1 MGKEKYIVFDMRD
14 DVKKHLKKDAR
25 YNFSKTIRDAGI
37 DIYRC
42 IAANLDRTAS
52 SVFGIPADDTSN
64 KMILDICFP
73 EYDPES
79 PVSKSICQK
88 KLIDTVGLLKKK
100 GVKVIRETLYQ
111 DPEEPEKLLGKIL
124 VDLVVPKEAPK
135 VEKPVITNRK

>member
-1 MGKEKYIVFDMRD
+1 MGKEKYIVFDMKD
-14 DVKKHLKKDAR
+14 DIKKHLKKDAR
-25 YNFSKTIRDAGI
+25 YNFSKTLRDSGI
-37 DIYRC
+37 DIYRV

-52 SVFGIPADDTSN
+52 SVFGITSDDTSN

-88 KLIDTVGLLKKK
+88 KLLDTTALLKKK
-100 GVKVIRETLYQ
+100 GIKVIRESLYQ

-124 VDLVVPKEAPK
+124 VDLVVPTEPPK